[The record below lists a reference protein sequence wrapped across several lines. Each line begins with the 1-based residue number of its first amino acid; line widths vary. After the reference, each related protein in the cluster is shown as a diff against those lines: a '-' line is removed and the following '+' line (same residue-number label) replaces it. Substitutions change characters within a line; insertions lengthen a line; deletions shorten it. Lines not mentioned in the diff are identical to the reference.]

1 MGAKTAEIWAYG
13 AGACKVGRMLLV
25 ALAVGIGLFVID
37 VRDFANR
44 KRSF

>member
-1 MGAKTAEIWAYG
+1 
-13 AGACKVGRMLLV
+13 MLLV

-44 KRSF
+44 KRTD

>member
-1 MGAKTAEIWAYG
+1 VDG
-13 AGACKVGRMLLV
+13 MLLL

-44 KRSF
+44 RRTP